1 MDIPVTENTKKQI
14 GLIRLGI
21 QSSVVDGKLIVHG
34 EDKLPDDKTIMDA
47 YAEYEAEQEAL
58 ANAPSMEEKFERLQ
72 TKLVEKAVITE
83 ADKEEIKAI
92 KTSTLKKTK

>member
-1 MDIPVTENTKKQI
+1 MPKTEMTETRKKLI
-14 GLIRLGI
+14 GLARLGI
-21 QSSVVDGKLIVHG
+21 ASTIIGDEFIIHADGKDI
-34 EDKLPDDKTIMDA
+34 PDDKAIMDA

-83 ADKEEIKAI
+83 AEKESISEPTLE
-92 KTSTLKKTK
+92 TSK